1 MREFL
6 KKLGIDEIG
15 YYKDKAYIIDLDND
29 TQFCKIYSKLEKSD
43 LIEPD
48 DDDYQ
53 AINLFE
59 FNIKYYNEDYE
70 ITLSVNFENDTYK
83 VIVEE
88 VEK

>member
-15 YYKDKAYIIDLDND
+15 YYKDKTYIIDLDND
-29 TQFCKIYSKLEKSD
+29 TQFSKIYSKLEKSD
-43 LIEPD
+43 LIGP

-59 FNIKYYNEDYE
+59 SNIKYYNEDYE
-70 ITLSVNFENDTYK
+70 ITLSANFENDTYK